1 MKLKLLL
8 VFDMTKIIMAMAAVI
23 VFCLGGLCY
32 AQTQPVISS
41 YGRVGSWEIVSHRGD
56 MGDEQCY
63 LINRSSPEN
72 HKISF
77 ALMSSP
83 LNKSLSIIL
92 KNKSWNIS
100 DNKVVNVDFIFENN
114 GKISLDGVVKNNMM
128 IFQLPSYN
136 QKLDFQ
142 TRLFGSKSFIVRFLN
157 YGEPLWMIAGNNM
170 YQVAEKFSS
179 CLQSAIGTQ

>member
-8 VFDMTKIIMAMAAVI
+8 VSDMRKIIIAIAAVI
-23 VFCLGGLCY
+23 MFCLGNSCY

-92 KNKSWNIS
+92 KNKSWDIP
-100 DNKVVNVDFIFENN
+100 DNKFVNVNFVFENN
-114 GKISLDGVVKNNMM
+114 GKISLDGVVKYNMM
-128 IFQLPSYN
+128 IFQLPSYS

-142 TRLFGSKSFIVRFLN
+142 MRLFGSKSFIIRFMN
-157 YGEPLWMIAGNNM
+157 YGEPLWIIEGNRM
-170 YQVAEKFSS
+170 EQVAKKFSS
-179 CLQSAIGTQ
+179 CLQSAVGKQ